1 MTNTVSKNVYIYK
14 LIIGNDN
21 SYKEITYLGQTL
33 SLKERLNNHISGNTK
48 SAEILKSLKKRSSDI
63 ENKFHV
69 KRIDSL
75 FLIKI
80 TGEENQLNQS
90 FIDSVRTNLESIVFD
105 FTAKTGADFG
115 AYNVEDIFNIE
126 KKSDNDIKTSE
137 IVNNLH
143 KQKVDYKDDFKKPL
157 KDILIKINESQN
169 DEIDAEELSNN
180 VLSKFKE
187 ENTTSSI
194 DKLFII
200 CNEINK
206 VSDIKFEA
214 KELQ

>member
-1 MTNTVSKNVYIYK
+1 MTNKVSKDVYIYK

-48 SAEILKSLKKRSSDI
+48 SAEILKSLKKISGDI

-90 FIDSVRTNLESIVFD
+90 FIDSVRTHLESIVFD

-126 KKSDNDIKTSE
+126 KRSDNDIKTTE

-143 KQKVDYKDDFKKPL
+143 KQKVDHKDDFKKPL

-187 ENTTSSI
+187 ENTSSSI